1 MKILVIIKTISLQG
15 HLTDVTS
22 VSPVCTSISFSQAAQ
37 ISPSRGSPYLFQKDQ
52 AVNPGLQVKQSSSW
66 PTLSLGGKNPDMN
79 HVIMNIMNHTCSDA
93 LTNGSYIN
101 HSKLL
106 NTGKLQSTTEIR
118 NIPHHLCG
126 IHHHLLSGSLLDAYT
141 CPQSTQLQ
149 GHFPTQPDFIRGG
162 RNLPNIV
169 WLINVGC
176 KWLHYI
182 YEIYKH
188 VYCIHIPCHLLSLAS
203 HFSCWCVDT
212 S

>member
-1 MKILVIIKTISLQG
+1 MKILVIIKTISR

-22 VSPVCTSISFSQAAQ
+22 VNPVCTSISFSQAAQ

-66 PTLSLGGKNPDMN
+66 PTLVFWVEESGHEPCHHEHSEPHLQWCIDKRQ
-79 HVIMNIMNHTCSDA
+79 
-93 LTNGSYIN
+93 LN

-106 NTGKLQSTTEIR
+106 TFKIRTHWKTPIHHASTKHPTSQSYIV
-118 NIPHHLCG
+118 CG

-182 YEIYKH
+182 YEIYKN
-188 VYCIHIPCHLLSLAS
+188 VYPPGN
-203 HFSCWCVDT
+203 
-212 S
+212 

>member
-1 MKILVIIKTISLQG
+1 
-15 HLTDVTS
+15 
-22 VSPVCTSISFSQAAQ
+22 
-37 ISPSRGSPYLFQKDQ
+37 
-52 AVNPGLQVKQSSSW
+52 
-66 PTLSLGGKNPDMN
+66 
-79 HVIMNIMNHTCSDA
+79 MNHTCSDA

-106 NTGKLQSTTEIR
+106 TFKIGTLENLQSTTEIR

-182 YEIYKH
+182 YEIYKN
-188 VYCIHIPCHLLSLAS
+188 VYSYSMSFAVISQSFFLLMRWYELIWRSFLCISASPSSLLVDGFFPISAND
-203 HFSCWCVDT
+203 FSRVGYKGCGGPWLRFRDIKVCIKTKTFRETPQLEMAFSDK
-212 S
+212 